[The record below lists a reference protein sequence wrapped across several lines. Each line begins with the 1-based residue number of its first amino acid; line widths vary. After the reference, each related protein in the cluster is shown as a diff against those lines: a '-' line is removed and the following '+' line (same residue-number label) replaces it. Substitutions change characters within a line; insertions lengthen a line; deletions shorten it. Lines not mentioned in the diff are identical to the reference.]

1 MNLRSFLVDR
11 FLYIALYIGFGTLI
25 VVVVQLDLLFSGA
38 SLDLANV
45 FYLWALGLAGL
56 LVFLLVDYRRQV
68 SFMRRL
74 ETIESDE
81 PLDRLA
87 LLSEPRTL
95 EQRVFRDAWSKLY
108 ARFTTELAQ
117 ERNRGQQN
125 VHLITQWAHLMKT
138 PVSVID
144 LEIQKAKQLPIEAG
158 LAETLDSI
166 AEENQRLNSSIQMM
180 LNMVRLEDFSADFTP
195 ERVDLLSLVRQ
206 LINDNRHMF
215 IAYQVFPKIIDSQDN
230 ECAWPSVV
238 SDSKWLRFVLQQVIS
253 NAIKYSSRVKG
264 AFEGQLA
271 EPSDRGLESVEASDA
286 NLSDAAIGGTTHGR
300 VTVSCYPGRLE
311 GEIVLEIADNGI
323 GITREDIGRVFN
335 PFYTGAT
342 GRTYPQST
350 GMGLYLAKQAC
361 QRLGHDISIESS
373 PGKGTRVY
381 VKFGADQTIFAG
393 VRDSLSSM

>member
-215 IAYQVFPKIIDSQDN
+215 IAYQVFPKIIDGQDN

-264 AFEGQLA
+264 AMEAADGQRPRRSTASRSRCRKAGLLGLWVLLA
-271 EPSDRGLESVEASDA
+271 AV
-286 NLSDAAIGGTTHGR
+286 
-300 VTVSCYPGRLE
+300 
-311 GEIVLEIADNGI
+311 
-323 GITREDIGRVFN
+323 
-335 PFYTGAT
+335 
-342 GRTYPQST
+342 
-350 GMGLYLAKQAC
+350 KQLC
-361 QRLGHDISIESS
+361 
-373 PGKGTRVY
+373 
-381 VKFGADQTIFAG
+381 
-393 VRDSLSSM
+393 